1 MDNTLF
7 MFKSSIKESS
17 TINLANV
24 HFPMVATSDI
34 GKSGAACLA
43 ADDIRVHHEKH
54 YEMNGIYFVDHFFQ
68 VFYHDK
74 SFQL

>member
-1 MDNTLF
+1 MENTLN
-7 MFKSSIKESS
+7 MFKNSIKESS

-43 ADDIRVHHEKH
+43 AGDIRVHHGK
-54 YEMNGIYFVDHFFQ
+54 YYDMNGI
-68 VFYHDK
+68 
-74 SFQL
+74 